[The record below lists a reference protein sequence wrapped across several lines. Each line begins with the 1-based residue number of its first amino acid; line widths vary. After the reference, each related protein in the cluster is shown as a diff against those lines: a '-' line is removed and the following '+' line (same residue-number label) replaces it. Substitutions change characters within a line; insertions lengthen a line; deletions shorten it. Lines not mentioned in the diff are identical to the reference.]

1 MKQFACSGENTEKQL
16 TFAVPLEKEVARINA
31 NGEEMTKDRTYILQF
46 IDSTRF
52 MTRSLSNLVNNL
64 SEVLHS
70 MKCKLGHY
78 DIEYKTCVIKCKYC
92 DCFLEYAKF
101 KDDFIEYK
109 CLVCNK
115 NFQTKYG
122 EKLK

>member
-1 MKQFACSGENTEKQL
+1 
-16 TFAVPLEKEVARINA
+16 
-31 NGEEMTKDRTYILQF
+31 MTKDRTFILQF

-101 KDDFIEYK
+101 KDDFIEY
-109 CLVCNK
+109 CNFLQLLFLRELQRLAI
-115 NFQTKYG
+115 FQYFLLNKQIVS
-122 EKLK
+122 